1 MRIKYKILWV
11 DDRKDEFERLSYD
24 KRIIEY
30 VKNLFFEPHL
40 TFCETVEEAK
50 DIISH
55 NHFDVIF
62 SDYNIN
68 DGSSGEQGDGFIS
81 YIRSRNVNT
90 EVLFYS
96 AMKELPTLKLNRI
109 VFFSLAGL
117 QDGYRKLLEQME
129 GLIYL
134 TTEKLHDLTALRGL
148 VMAEV
153 SELDVLMEQIILAYF
168 NSPERMR
175 TFHDH
180 ITANREET
188 WHKMLNSSTQCD
200 KQCFHIWREKD
211 LTEYVSKLDSSQKA
225 RAINI
230 VLSDIDSAHAICT
243 DSKFF
248 KNYDDSIILNRN
260 NLAHCISEKDKNGNE
275 ILKTWKGE
283 KIYNDEEFRIMRAN
297 IIKYHNMFTTLLT
310 TLTASE

>member
-1 MRIKYKILWV
+1 MRLKYKILWV
-11 DDRKDEFERLSYD
+11 ENDSDWAESIEEEIKELVEQQYGFDYDRTFSSKQNDDILFNDYDLILMDLNLESEPTGDVLIKNIREREIY
-24 KRIIEY
+24 
-30 VKNLFFEPHL
+30 
-40 TFCETVEEAK
+40 T
-50 DIISH
+50 
-55 NHFDVIF
+55 DVIF
-62 SDYNIN
+62 
-68 DGSSGEQGDGFIS
+68 
-81 YIRSRNVNT
+81 
-90 EVLFYS
+90 YS
-96 AMKELPTLKLNRI
+96 AD
-109 VFFSLAGL
+109 GL
-117 QDGYRKLLEQME
+117 QKIKQ
-129 GLIYL
+129 
-134 TTEKLHDLTALRGL
+134 KAHDLDLEGVYFASRDKDLFINKVNSVIMTTIHKVQDLNNLRGL

-200 KQCFHIWREKD
+200 KQCVHIWREKD
-211 LTEYVSKLDSSQKA
+211 LSEYVSKLDSSQKA

-230 VLSDIDSAHAICT
+230 VLADIDSAHTICT
-243 DSKFF
+243 DTKFF

-260 NLAHCISEKDKNGNE
+260 NLAHCISIKDKSGNE

-283 KIYNDEEFRIMRAN
+283 KIYNEDEFRNMRAN

-310 TLTASE
+310 TLTASA

>member
-1 MRIKYKILWV
+1 MRIKYNILWV
-11 DDRKDEFERLSYD
+11 DDRKETFKRLGHD
-24 KRIIEY
+24 KRLTDY
-30 VKNLFFEPHL
+30 VSRLFFEPHL
-40 TFCETVEEAK
+40 TMCENIEEAK
-50 DIISH
+50 VALGSQS
-55 NHFDVIF
+55 FDVIF
-62 SDYNIN
+62 SDYNISDN
-68 DGSSGEQGDGFIS
+68 KTDEQGNDFIE
-81 YIRSRNVNT
+81 YVRDQNVNT
-90 EVLFYS
+90 EILFYS
-96 AMKELPTLKLNRI
+96 AMEELPPIHVNRISFFSFAGKASAYHELLAQMEQLIELTVKKLNDI
-109 VFFSLAGL
+109 
-117 QDGYRKLLEQME
+117 
-129 GLIYL
+129 
-134 TTEKLHDLTALRGL
+134 TALRGL

-153 SELDVLMEQIILAYF
+153 SELDILMEQIILVYF

-260 NLAHCISEKDKNGNE
+260 NLAHCISEKDKKGNE

-310 TLTASE
+310 TLTASA